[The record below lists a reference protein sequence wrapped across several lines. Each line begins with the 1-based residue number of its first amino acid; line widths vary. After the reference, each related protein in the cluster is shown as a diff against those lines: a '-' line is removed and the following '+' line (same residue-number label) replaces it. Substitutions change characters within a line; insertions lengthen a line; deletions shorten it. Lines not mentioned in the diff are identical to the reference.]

1 MAFHTWLAFVAASA
15 VLLFIPGPTV
25 LLVIGYALSR
35 GARVAALTAI
45 GVALGDATA
54 MGASLAG
61 LGLVLSASA
70 GLFTVLKLAGAAYLV
85 WLGVRMWRAAPS
97 YGPPDAGGAE
107 PAAPPPASRLRMI
120 GHAYLVTATNPKSIA
135 FFLAFVPQFVN
146 HDAPAGPQMAVLLTT
161 FVVMAFINVLM
172 YAGLAGSVRRT
183 IARPG
188 IIRAI
193 HRTGGALLI
202 GAGVWT
208 ALKKAA

>member
-35 GARVAALTAI
+35 GARVASLTAI

-54 MGASLAG
+54 MSASLAG

-70 GLFTVLKLAGAAYLV
+70 TLFTVFKLAGAAYLV
-85 WLGVRMWRAAPS
+85 YLGLRMWRAAPA
-97 YGPPDAGGAE
+97 Y
-107 PAAPPPASRLRMI
+107 APPAGAAAVPPPKSSRLAMI
-120 GHAYLVTATNPKSIA
+120 GHAYVVTATNPKSIA

-146 HDAPAGPQMAVLLTT
+146 HNAPAGPQLAVLLTT
-161 FVVMAFINVLM
+161 FVVMAFANVLM
-172 YAGLAGSVRRT
+172 YAYLAGGVRRT
-183 IARPG
+183 ISRPG
-188 IIRAI
+188 VIRAI
-193 HRTGGALLI
+193 HRTGGGLLI